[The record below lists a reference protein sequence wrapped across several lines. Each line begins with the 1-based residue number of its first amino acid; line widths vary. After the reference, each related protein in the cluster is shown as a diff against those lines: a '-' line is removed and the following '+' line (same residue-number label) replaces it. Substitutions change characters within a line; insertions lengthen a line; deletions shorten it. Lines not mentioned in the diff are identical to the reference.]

1 MKALQEKDSQFIY
14 ADDLIINGVWSE
26 VTTTIAEVIPLGGL
40 TYANKRTS
48 TKFALKFEGKGKH
61 WEMPT
66 TQFRLIKMGLGRDLK
81 KWVGQ
86 KITLYPAFGKTPFGQ
101 GPFIRCRP
109 LCPMYQVPGGI
120 QQHMGKDLTNKKI
133 GQENE

>member
-26 VTTTIAEVIPLGGL
+26 VTTTIAEVIPPGGL
-40 TYANKRTS
+40 AYANKRTS

-81 KWVGQ
+81 KWAGQ

-109 LCPMYQVPGGI
+109 LCPMYQGAGCI
-120 QQHMGKDLTNKKI
+120 QQHMGKDLTN
-133 GQENE
+133 N

>member
-26 VTTTIAEVIPLGGL
+26 VTTTIAEVIPPGGL

-61 WEMPT
+61 WEMPNQ
-66 TQFRLIKMGLGRDLK
+66 QFRLIKMGLGRDLK
-81 KWVGQ
+81 KWAGQ
-86 KITLYPAFGKTPFGQ
+86 KITLYPAYGKTPFGQ

-109 LCPMYQVPGGI
+109 LCPIYQVPGGI

>member
-26 VTTTIAEVIPLGGL
+26 VTTTIAEVIPPGGL
-40 TYANKRTS
+40 AYANKRTS

-81 KWVGQ
+81 KWAGQ

-109 LCPMYQVPGGI
+109 LCPMYQVQGGI

>member
-26 VTTTIAEVIPLGGL
+26 VTTTIAEVIPPGGL
-40 TYANKRTS
+40 AYANKRTS

-81 KWVGQ
+81 KWAGQ

>member
-26 VTTTIAEVIPLGGL
+26 VTTTIAEVIPPGGL
-40 TYANKRTS
+40 TYANKRKS
-48 TKFALKFEGKGKH
+48 EKFALKFEGKGKH

-66 TQFRLIKMGLGRDLK
+66 TQFRLIQMGLGRDLK
-81 KWVGQ
+81 KWAGQ
-86 KITLYPAFGKTPFGQ
+86 KITLYPAYGKTPFGQ

-109 LCPMYQVPGGI
+109 LCPIYQVPGGI
-120 QQHMGKDLTNKKI
+120 QQHMGKDLTNKSI

>member
-14 ADDLIINGVWSE
+14 ADDLISNGVWSD
-26 VTTTIAEVIPLGGL
+26 VTTTIAEVIPPGGL
-40 TYANKRTS
+40 DYANKRTS

-81 KWVGQ
+81 KWAGQ

>member
-26 VTTTIAEVIPLGGL
+26 VTTTIAEVIPPGGL
-40 TYANKRTS
+40 ASANKRTS

-81 KWVGQ
+81 KWAGQ

>member
-26 VTTTIAEVIPLGGL
+26 VTTTIAEVIPPGGL
-40 TYANKRTS
+40 AYANKRTS

-81 KWVGQ
+81 KWAGQ
-86 KITLYPAFGKTPFGQ
+86 KITLYPAFVKTPIGQ